1 MIISKSYRLIAVD
14 LNRQKELD
22 ADPKAIQQIK
32 FVEQLKKLKAD
43 NTNVESMFI
52 LMVLEKIKKR
62 KKETKIFS
70 RNTQLNKLKSAAK
83 NKTGTILRINKK
95 NFEDE
100 NLPHELFLTIRQTS
114 KVRNAFAN
122 NMSTDIKLSN
132 AQIFK
137 IIQSGGSFGSWL
149 GNLGKRALTNIAIPL
164 ARDILAGLVSN
175 LTSNAIDKFERKT
188 SGKGTVRGGKVF
200 TLFILNGNMSD
211 IIKIIKSLEDSVVL
225 IDGVPETV
233 KREI

>member
-1 MIISKSYRLIAVD
+1 
-14 LNRQKELD
+14 
-22 ADPKAIQQIK
+22 
-32 FVEQLKKLKAD
+32 
-43 NTNVESMFI
+43 
-52 LMVLEKIKKR
+52 
-62 KKETKIFS
+62 
-70 RNTQLNKLKSAAK
+70 
-83 NKTGTILRINKK
+83 
-95 NFEDE
+95 
-100 NLPHELFLTIRQTS
+100 
-114 KVRNAFAN
+114 
-122 NMSTDIKLSN
+122 MSTDIKLSN

-188 SGKGTVRGGKVF
+188 SGKGTARGGKVF